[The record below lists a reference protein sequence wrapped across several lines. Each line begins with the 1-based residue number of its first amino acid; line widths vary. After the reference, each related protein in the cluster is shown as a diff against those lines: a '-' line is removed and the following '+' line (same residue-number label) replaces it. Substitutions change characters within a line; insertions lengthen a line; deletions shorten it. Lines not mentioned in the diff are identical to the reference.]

1 MIVLWI
7 LLGIVLLLILISL
20 VTFFAVCGRKD
31 IPWENHA
38 AMVKTVGE
46 SYANLIQGGVDW
58 LRAQNPRELTLTSY
72 DGLRLHACWIPAEKA
87 RGTIV
92 FFHGWHSSI
101 VGDFSPS
108 MPQYHDMG
116 FNLLLTDQRAQNGSE
131 GRFITFGIRESR
143 DVAPWVELHNRTFGA
158 CPVFLAGLSMGATTV
173 LMAAGEKLPDNVRGI
188 IADCGFTSPWEIM
201 ADVARTRAHL
211 PAFPLLYLVNFW
223 CRTLGGF
230 DARENS
236 TVRAME
242 KNCLPVFLA
251 HGEAD
256 NFVPCRMSREAY
268 DAARCPKT
276 LLTVPGA
283 GHGRSYLVQKERY
296 INMLSEFLRSNL
308 EREEAHRL

>member
-20 VTFFAVCGRKD
+20 VTFFAVCGRKE
-31 IPWENHA
+31 IPWEDHES
-38 AMVKTVGE
+38 MVKAVGE

-72 DGLRLHACWIPAEKA
+72 DGLRLHARWIPAEKA

-101 VGDFSPS
+101 VGDFGPS
-108 MPQYHDMG
+108 MPRYHDMG

-143 DVAPWVELHNRTFGA
+143 DVAPWVELHNRIFGA

-173 LMAAGEKLPDNVRGI
+173 LMVAGEKLPDNVRGI

-242 KNCLPVFLA
+242 KNRLPVFLA